1 MALPPFLLLVF
12 LAFLG
17 SAAADAEHNS
27 FQIINLSSLPVLSA
41 GCVAALTNNI
51 TCSFIEVGGSLYQ
64 QTENLT
70 TQYLDQLCTSECAD
84 SIFDYRANVLEACDN
99 DVYNDTSNATQYQS
113 ASGGAYSPIVLPD
126 YYFTNYRQRCTKDS
140 SGGYCYQ
147 HLLSSNTQDECDE
160 CGLKMF
166 RAELEN
172 GYFYNEALA
181 SDYSSL
187 TSSCSVT
194 NLPFTSPPSVVIAS
208 NTAASPSPT
217 CAGRLVDIP
226 SGSTCDAVAAANNIS
241 TWQLLSTNGLIG
253 GCVDFPTSGALCV
266 SGTCKTHKVEPGEDC
281 LQLVYQFGMTI
292 TQLRTWNPNLSP
304 DCGNFDTVVGHQI
317 CVSNPS
323 NFTMPT
329 NTRAL
334 STTAPT
340 VAASV
345 PTDIVDGTNLNCGQY
360 YHINEGDTCAHISV
374 AKAISLDDFYFL
386 NPEINSN
393 CTNLYLNYSYCVQP
407 VGDISSY
414 AGYGIGAVTSGVT
427 EVSSTK
433 VTGTPTAFDTLPDAT
448 MATLNV
454 EPTSGYL
461 FALANGTRGDCEE
474 YTDNIYGA
482 VDCAYINPGVA
493 TTDLTSW
500 NPSLSPY
507 SCTLVNETR
516 YCTILGDA
524 YVYANYTEDTPY
536 TPGPANA
543 AKSSTA
549 SCYSWY
555 SVQSG
560 DNCSSIEAEFGINL
574 AQFYHWNPSINQDC
588 TGLQEV
594 AAYCVLGEDLPEGSP
609 PGPTQV
615 GIASDCQDYYVVES
629 GDGCQSIADAS
640 QITVTQ
646 LEAWNPA
653 IGSDCKNLQPGY
665 ALCVGTKSSA
675 ITTSSKSSATATQT
689 CATAPG
695 PTQSGIA
702 CQCTKF
708 VQQKDGHYC
717 GDLASENDITL
728 DQFYKLNPGVGD
740 NCQFLVAGNW
750 YCVAS
755 PSSTAPSTSK
765 NPTSP
770 TSSKA
775 PTQTC
780 AAAPG
785 PAQTGMPCDC
795 SRYVQ
800 QTNGKYCGDLAS
812 DAGITLDQFY
822 KLNPAVGNSCQYLVG
837 GDYYCVATSSATKPT
852 STSKAASPTCA
863 TAPGPTQTGVPC
875 GCTKFIQQTTGKYC
889 GDLASSASIT
899 LDQFYAWNPAVGTSC
914 QFLAAGNYYCVAAP
928 ACVKAPGPS
937 QSGMPCYCKQFV
949 QQTSGKYCG
958 DLAGDNGITLTQFYA
973 WNPAVG
979 DECQYLVGGDYYCV
993 SA

>member
-1 MALPPFLLLVF
+1 MR
-12 LAFLG
+12 
-17 SAAADAEHNS
+17 SRTT
-27 FQIINLSSLPVLSA
+27 Q
-41 GCVAALTNNI
+41 
-51 TCSFIEVGGSLYQ
+51 SFIEVGGSLYQ

-281 LQLVYQFGMTI
+281 LQLVYQF
-292 TQLRTWNPNLSP
+292 
-304 DCGNFDTVVGHQI
+304 
-317 CVSNPS
+317 
-323 NFTMPT
+323 
-329 NTRAL
+329 
-334 STTAPT
+334 
-340 VAASV
+340 
-345 PTDIVDGTNLNCGQY
+345 
-360 YHINEGDTCAHISV
+360 EGDTCAHISV

-665 ALCVGTKSSA
+665 ALC
-675 ITTSSKSSATATQT
+675 
-689 CATAPG
+689 
-695 PTQSGIA
+695 
-702 CQCTKF
+702 
-708 VQQKDGHYC
+708 
-717 GDLASENDITL
+717 
-728 DQFYKLNPGVGD
+728 
-740 NCQFLVAGNW
+740 
-750 YCVAS
+750 
-755 PSSTAPSTSK
+755 
-765 NPTSP
+765 
-770 TSSKA
+770 
-775 PTQTC
+775 
-780 AAAPG
+780 
-785 PAQTGMPCDC
+785 
-795 SRYVQ
+795 
-800 QTNGKYCGDLAS
+800 KYCGDLAS

>member
-1 MALPPFLLLVF
+1 MAS
-12 LAFLG
+12 
-17 SAAADAEHNS
+17 SAPQEVLSLIVHHLTQLDK
-27 FQIINLSSLPVLSA
+27 NLSRYTLVNKSWQAAFEKQIYTSIVVRSPSDVTTITVSDEERHDKHGIPLDILINITSGPQDWQRTRRTYVRHILYRVAVPYWLSEAREKDDDYTYDNIALQAEDASTDEESGEPESIPTTGTEDSIAPYRAEFLPRLSLLRASCITSLEFPELVTPAMMHWEDDSAPQLPCFENKISLPACLAIASA
-41 GCVAALTNNI
+41 CGALKDI
-51 TCSFIEVGGSLYQ
+51 RL
-64 QTENLT
+64 
-70 TQYLDQLCTSECAD
+70 
-84 SIFDYRANVLEACDN
+84 
-99 DVYNDTSNATQYQS
+99 
-113 ASGGAYSPIVLPD
+113 SGGD
-126 YYFTNYRQRCTKDS
+126 
-140 SGGYCYQ
+140 
-147 HLLSSNTQDECDE
+147 
-160 CGLKMF
+160 
-166 RAELEN
+166 
-172 GYFYNEALA
+172 
-181 SDYSSL
+181 
-187 TSSCSVT
+187 
-194 NLPFTSPPSVVIAS
+194 
-208 NTAASPSPT
+208 
-217 CAGRLVDIP
+217 DIP
-226 SGSTCDAVAAANNIS
+226 STEPDMRSIRRTAAAEGFS
-241 TWQLLSTNGLIG
+241 QLPQTVRDVTLCWSSPLDDEIPEPRNLNESAEQ
-253 GCVDFPTSGALCV
+253 DLLCV
-266 SGTCKTHKVEPGEDC
+266 TLHKVSMQLQHLRIENLEVFPELFCANGVSDEAHWPYLETLRLDQVSADALFGGVARYADGATPEDALTKQYIDDLYTSLGHAAQKMPCLKSVVLNFASLGHELRLLLKDERRILRIYLMKDYRPSSEVLKAWKVPG
-281 LQLVYQFGMTI
+281 
-292 TQLRTWNPNLSP
+292 
-304 DCGNFDTVVGHQI
+304 
-317 CVSNPS
+317 
-323 NFTMPT
+323 
-329 NTRAL
+329 
-334 STTAPT
+334 
-340 VAASV
+340 
-345 PTDIVDGTNLNCGQY
+345 
-360 YHINEGDTCAHISV
+360 
-374 AKAISLDDFYFL
+374 
-386 NPEINSN
+386 
-393 CTNLYLNYSYCVQP
+393 
-407 VGDISSY
+407 
-414 AGYGIGAVTSGVT
+414 
-427 EVSSTK
+427 
-433 VTGTPTAFDTLPDAT
+433 DAT

-549 SCYSWY
+549 R
-555 SVQSG
+555 

-653 IGSDCKNLQPGY
+653 VGSDCKNLQPGY
-665 ALCVGTKSSA
+665 ALC
-675 ITTSSKSSATATQT
+675 
-689 CATAPG
+689 
-695 PTQSGIA
+695 
-702 CQCTKF
+702 
-708 VQQKDGHYC
+708 
-717 GDLASENDITL
+717 
-728 DQFYKLNPGVGD
+728 
-740 NCQFLVAGNW
+740 
-750 YCVAS
+750 
-755 PSSTAPSTSK
+755 
-765 NPTSP
+765 
-770 TSSKA
+770 
-775 PTQTC
+775 
-780 AAAPG
+780 
-785 PAQTGMPCDC
+785 
-795 SRYVQ
+795 
-800 QTNGKYCGDLAS
+800 KYCGDLAS

-863 TAPGPTQTGVPC
+863 TAPGLIQTGVPC